1 MSDQPTPREV
11 AEAKVRESGSLPG
24 WVIRYDP
31 PDVWPKWFLNPYRQC
46 APGDSL
52 TGPAYWATT
61 FDVWDSDSAARAALL
76 SAQERA
82 GVYARPEKATCV
94 CVELRSEA
102 EDATTCDHHRP
113 CWFCGACTDT
123 DFCEGRKCE
132 CGRSYGCVLDK
143 GDRRYKWS
151 YKSDYCRLCSRGV
164 PLKPNE
170 SKGADGTLY
179 ERRVT
184 HDPLLAAG
192 LVAAGVK
199 VEVRIPA
206 APGGEGKCP
215 ECGREKAASIQDV
228 VGGLCPKWWAFRDPD
243 AERDCLHYRVTIP
256 AAPGGAARK
265 VEPTPR
271 MKAFAEAL
279 DKGPPEPG
287 ALAGSVPVA
296 PAGPG
301 GEGKDQTMQEKY
313 ESLIPAIRS
322 AARSLGYAVGVHGSM
337 NRDLDLIAV
346 PWEGDAAPP
355 TYLAEAVRLA
365 VLEACGACYLAGRE
379 TGDKFCE
386 DGKPGWKPHGR
397 LCWTYYLGGEPYIDL
412 SVMPR
417 LDVQGSVTIPAAAI
431 RKGDSNV

>member
-1 MSDQPTPREV
+1 MTDSPTPQQV
-11 AEAKVRESGSLPG
+11 AEAKVEKVADTQWRVRAAAERWLRHDG
-24 WVIRYDP
+24 
-31 PDVWPKWFLNPYRQC
+31 VWSIWPL
-46 APGDSL
+46 G
-52 TGPAYWATT
+52 GAY
-61 FDVWDSDSAARAALL
+61 FPSESAARSALAA
-76 SAQERA
+76 AQELA
-82 GVYARPEKATCV
+82 GVYARPE
-94 CVELRSEA
+94 
-102 EDATTCDHHRP
+102 
-113 CWFCGACTDT
+113 
-123 DFCEGRKCE
+123 GRTCE
-132 CGRSYGCVLDK
+132 CVDLMLSEDVRKSQMVAVWPDGGIWHPINYDEW
-143 GDRRYKWS
+143 DRRYVWAFWER
-151 YKSDYCRLCSRGV
+151 CRLCSRGV
-164 PLKPNE
+164 PK
-170 SKGADGTLY
+170 A
-179 ERRVT
+179 
-184 HDPLLAAG
+184 
-192 LVAAGVK
+192 
-199 VEVRIPA
+199 PA